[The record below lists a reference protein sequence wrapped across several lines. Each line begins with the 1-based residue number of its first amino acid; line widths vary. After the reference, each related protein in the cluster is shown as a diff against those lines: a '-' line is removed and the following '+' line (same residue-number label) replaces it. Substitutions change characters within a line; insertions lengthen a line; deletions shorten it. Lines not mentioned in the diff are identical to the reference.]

1 MNSLPLRKCNVAKD
15 CQKQA
20 KERIL
25 WSNLDLTCHSW
36 SPCRLSADPF
46 SRSIHGFFRE
56 LHSLLLWN
64 AFPSQTA
71 ERRKQY
77 WTKLELVK
85 FLTKAQL
92 ASTKPAFVT
101 LRPSDSSV
109 GIAPHPPIS
118 SRPELGGG
126 PSDGGNL
133 LQFLTEDLDSTAW

>member
-1 MNSLPLRKCNVAKD
+1 LKC
-15 CQKQA
+15 
-20 KERIL
+20 I
-25 WSNLDLTCHSW
+25 
-36 SPCRLSADPF
+36 PF
-46 SRSIHGFFRE
+46 SDCRE
-56 LHSLLLWN
+56 EETVLN
-64 AFPSQTA
+64 KI
-71 ERRKQY
+71 R
-77 WTKLELVK
+77 KLELVK
-85 FLTKAQL
+85 FLPEAQL